1 MLRSAGDGKA
11 QRARGRT
18 DAPTADVGADRRS
31 EEATGIPVDLKLEGA
46 EDAAAADVD
55 TTSPSQTNPSGKCYR
70 GLVRAAEEVFAAAAK
85 GRAPESGKIIAAVR
99 RAYKQLEKDDELLS
113 ETVRQRRDFRS
124 WPQRAANVAILAM
137 RMGKELEADERRIL
151 ALGLCGLMHD
161 VGMLSVPDEVLD
173 SPKLSDSQFKLL
185 QQHPLKSKRM
195 ILRFGKFFSWIGKI
209 VAQTHERRDGRG
221 YPQGLKGEEIHEIA
235 QVLGLADSYE
245 AMAHPRPDRKA
256 KAMYHTVKEII
267 DQRNSQFDRLTI
279 RALIHI
285 VSIFPLGSLVKL
297 NNGEI
302 GRVLGISPPHPTRPR
317 VEVLVDS
324 KGRRQLPGRI
334 IDLGTEPLI
343 YIVDPAI
350 EEEAVERA
358 KSR

>member
-1 MLRSAGDGKA
+1 MSQMLRSADEH
-11 QRARGRT
+11 RPRGRRST
-18 DAPTADVGADRRS
+18 DATVDQALPGPSDSA
-31 EEATGIPVDLKLEGA
+31 EIPVDLKGLGEEGSA
-46 EDAAAADVD
+46 TEVEVVDEVNAARR
-55 TTSPSQTNPSGKCYR
+55 CYR
-70 GLVRAAEEVFAAAAK
+70 GLVRAAEEVFDAAAK
-85 GRAPESGKIIAAVR
+85 RRAPESGKIMAAVR
-99 RAYKQLEKDDELLS
+99 RAYRQLEKDDELLS

-137 RMGKELEADERRIL
+137 RMGSELEADERRML

-173 SPKLSDSQFKLL
+173 SPKLKDSQLKLL
-185 QQHPLKSKRM
+185 QQHPLKSKEM
-195 ILRFGKFFSWIGKI
+195 ILDFGKSFAWIAKI

-221 YPQGLKGEEIHEIA
+221 YPSGLKGDEIHEIA
-235 QVLGLADSYE
+235 RILGLADSYE

-267 DQRNSQFDRLTI
+267 DQRNAQFDRHSI

-302 GRVLGISPPHPTRPR
+302 GRVLGTSRPHPTRPK
-317 VEVLVDS
+317 VEVLVDA
-324 KGRRQLPGRI
+324 KGRRQAAGRV
-334 IDLGTEPLI
+334 IDLGAEPLL

-350 EEEAVERA
+350 EEEALKR
-358 KSR
+358 